1 MRRRF
6 EIFILLGLL
15 VVLIAVI
22 LVSRNHVPGLAGVLA
37 DNGQFQPLD
46 IQEPQLRLDL
56 IAKLQ
61 KLEYSGSHRNI
72 FDATSPPT
80 LPLAGQRERGRNSAR
95 SGPQLPPPP
104 PPLQVPAQF
113 FGYASTPGSSKRVA
127 FFLSGEDVVVVAEG
141 DTFLNRFRLVRI
153 GNDSA
158 DVEEIATGRHANVA
172 LEQLPQGQAQEP
184 NQ

>member
-46 IQEPQLRLDL
+46 VQEPQLRLDL

-61 KLEYSGSHRNI
+61 NLEYSGSHRNI
-72 FDATSPPT
+72 FVATPPPA
-80 LPLAGQRERGRNSAR
+80 LPLPGQRGRNSAR
-95 SGPQLPPPP
+95 SGPQLPAPP
-104 PPLQVPAQF
+104 PPLEVPAQF

-141 DTFLNRFRLVRI
+141 DSFLNRFRLVRI